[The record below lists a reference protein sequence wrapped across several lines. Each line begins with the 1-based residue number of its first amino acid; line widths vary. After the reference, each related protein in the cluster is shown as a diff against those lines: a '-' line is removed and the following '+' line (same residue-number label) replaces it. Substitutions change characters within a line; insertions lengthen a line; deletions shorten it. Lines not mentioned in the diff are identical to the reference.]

1 MSDRFTFFASFR
13 EAAKGMPDDM
23 RLRFYDA
30 ISEYGID
37 ETEPELDGMLAAV
50 FALVKPVIDSGSTR
64 RENGKKG
71 GRPKKANEDI
81 KETKGFQDKNHR
93 FSKSKPDM
101 DQEQDKEVDKDKDPE
116 GDSKGVRERTGI
128 DLFAE
133 LTESASL
140 HPTVEEAAREWI
152 AYKKER
158 RFSYKA
164 TGMKSLINQMRK
176 ATADHGPEAVAKCIR
191 DSIANGYQGIIW
203 DRIKADGPKKQSGQ
217 FYQFQQG
224 EYDYAE
230 IERRLRE
237 N

>member
-50 FALVKPVIDSGSTR
+50 FALVKPVIDSGSAR

-71 GRPKKANEDI
+71 GRPMKANEDI
-81 KETKGFQDKNHR
+81 KETSGFQEKNHR

-128 DLFAE
+128 DLYSE
-133 LTESASL
+133 LTASAPL
-140 HPTVEEAAREWI
+140 PPAVDEAAREWI
-152 AYKKER
+152 TYKKER
-158 RFSYKA
+158 RFSYKES
-164 TGMKSLINQMRK
+164 GMKVLINQIRK
-176 ATADHGPEAVAKCIR
+176 NVDLYGPEAVVNTIR
-191 DSIANGYQGIIW
+191 DSIANGYQGITW
-203 DRIKADGPKKQSGQ
+203 DRMNRPKKTGADAVLELLQEGDI
-217 FYQFQQG
+217 FT
-224 EYDYAE
+224 
-230 IERRLRE
+230 
-237 N
+237 